1 MSYSLPVVVPSLM
14 AALQAVPDH
23 RQAAGKRHQLSSIL
37 AFVCCGMLSGAK
49 SLLALFEWG
58 RHHQSWCMKVF
69 GFKRCT
75 PCVNTLHL
83 VLKDLDVVAFET
95 VLRNWISQQ
104 LAEVGQAAPPLA
116 AIAIDGKAI
125 RGAKE
130 QNLPCTHLL
139 SAFAARSEMVLAQV
153 AVGSKA
159 NEITQ
164 ALPLLK
170 QLDLEAK
177 VVTGDAIFTQR
188 SICQEIVKQGG
199 DYLLEVKDN
208 QSELKVAI
216 AQQFFGGSISLS
228 GLRQVS
234 KLMAVMRF
242 ALSIPSPSLQSS

>member
-1 MSYSLPVVVPSLM
+1 MSYSLPTVVPSLM

-37 AFVCCGMLSGAK
+37 AFVCCGMLCGAK
-49 SLLALFEWG
+49 SLLAVFEWG
-58 RHHQSWCMKVF
+58 RHHQSWCMRVF

-83 VLKDLDVVAFET
+83 VLKDLDIVAFET
-95 VLRNWISQQ
+95 VLRYWICQQ
-104 LAEVGQAAPPLA
+104 LGEAASPLA

-139 SAFAARSEMVLAQV
+139 SAFAAKNEVVLAQV

-216 AQQFFGGSISLS
+216 AEQFFGGSISS
-228 GLRQVS
+228 TGLRQAS
-234 KLMAVMRF
+234 KLMAAVKF
-242 ALSIPSPSLQSS
+242 ALSIPNPSCQSN